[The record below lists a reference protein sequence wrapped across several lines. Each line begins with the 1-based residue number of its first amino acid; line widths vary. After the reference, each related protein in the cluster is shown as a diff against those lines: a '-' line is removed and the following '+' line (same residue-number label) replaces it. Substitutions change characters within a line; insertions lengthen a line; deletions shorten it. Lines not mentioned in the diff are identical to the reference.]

1 MLDLS
6 GIWQCEIPGQT
17 AEIRIPG
24 TLDESRI
31 GHADTGGK
39 KWHPDNDT
47 NAALYQTQDGIRT
60 RLTRVVTYEGPARI
74 SRTLSY
80 QPAEGKRVFLDVER
94 SRHLT
99 LVVNGQQVPACSL
112 CTISTPYSFEVTGRL
127 HGEDTIT
134 FISDNSYPTWP
145 HDAIVFSSAATDE
158 TQTNWNGLLG
168 YVRLREEA
176 PVFIASVR
184 VYPHGDTLDVLVDI
198 DAATSMTTPL
208 SLTCDALISPV
219 EETVSIQAGT
229 QTLSFPHLPL
239 RQDVRRWDEGD
250 GQCYQLTAT
259 MPDSQQTVSFGV
271 RDFGIQDSCLTLNQ
285 RRVFLRSEANCA
297 VFPETGYPPMTV
309 EAWRNILATYRSYGV
324 NCMRFHSHTPPEA
337 AFFAADEMGMLMQP
351 ELSHWNPQTAFEDD
365 ASLRYY
371 TDELT
376 ATLRQLANHPSFVMM
391 TFGNELAC
399 GDLGHQRMQELL
411 ALAHKLDS
419 TRLFACASN
428 PHYGWWGHQDAS
440 DFYTSSNLRDIQLR
454 ATYAEMQGYLNHDAP
469 GACHDYTR
477 ALSVLRQESDK
488 PFFSFEVGQ
497 FEILPDFA
505 EIDDFHGVTRAV
517 NLEYIRRRVCE
528 ADMLDTWSAQV
539 EATGESSLLCYREE
553 VEAALRTEGYSGIS
567 LLGLQ
572 DFPGQGTAL
581 VGMLNSHLCPKPY
594 AFAQPE
600 RFHAFFRDVLP
611 LIRLPKYTYEANEP
625 LHAPL
630 CLANYS
636 RNDVSGIP
644 SWSLEGDGIS
654 QQGTLP
660 ACHIPCGHLGT
671 LGDIDMVL
679 PAISTPTE
687 LTLTV
692 SVGPHHNVYPLYVY
706 PATTPV
712 CPANVHECRHLD
724 DAALAI
730 LAQGGTVYLSP
741 DSTAEALP
749 TSVQAQFSPDFWSVG
764 TFPKQSG
771 CMGQLID
778 DAHPLFRF
786 FPTKRHSTWQWWH
799 MANQRAMV
807 LPRRMACIIAEMD
820 SYAYLRPMAQLLE
833 CRCGG
838 GRLLISSLGLHQLQD
853 YPEARALQSAMYAYL
868 SSSIDLPKQTL
879 SPEEVLKM
887 VR

>member
-1 MLDLS
+1 MLDLQ
-6 GIWQCEIPGQT
+6 GIWQCDIPGQI
-17 AEIRIPG
+17 APIRIPG
-24 TLDESRI
+24 TLDESHI
-31 GHADTGGK
+31 GHADAGGK

-60 RLTRVVTYEGPARI
+60 RLTRVVTYEGAARI

-80 QPAEGKRVFLDVER
+80 YPTPGKRIFLDVER

-99 LVVNGQQVPACSL
+99 LEVNGRPVPPCTLCS
-112 CTISTPYSFEVTGRL
+112 ISTPYSFEVTGL
-127 HGEDTIT
+127 LQGEDTIT
-134 FISDNSYPTWP
+134 FICDNSYPTWP

-176 PVFIASVR
+176 PVFLSGVR
-184 VYPHGDTLDVLVDI
+184 VYPHGTEIDVLVDV
-198 DAATSMTTPL
+198 DATTALTATL
-208 SLTCDALISPV
+208 RLTSDALAAPV
-219 EETVSIQAGT
+219 EEVVSIQPGV
-229 QTLSFPHLPL
+229 QTLSFHHLAL
-239 RQDVRRWDEGD
+239 RPDVRRWDEND
-250 GQCYQLTAT
+250 GQLYQLTAT
-259 MPDSQQTVSFGV
+259 FADSTQTISFGV
-271 RDFGIQDSCLTLNQ
+271 RDFCAQNSCLTLNQ

-297 VFPETGYPPMTV
+297 VFPETGYPPMNV
-309 EAWRNILATYRSYGV
+309 ESWREILGTYRRYGV

-337 AFFAADEMGMLMQP
+337 AFLAADELGMLMQP

-376 ATLRQLANHPSFVMM
+376 AILRHLANHPSFVMM
-391 TFGNELAC
+391 TFGNELAS
-399 GDLGHQRMQELL
+399 GDIGHQRMEGLL
-411 ALAHKLDS
+411 SLAHTLDS

-428 PHYGWWGHQDAS
+428 PHYGWWGHQDSS
-440 DFYTSSNLRDIQLR
+440 DFYTSSNLRDLQLR

-469 GACHDYTR
+469 SACHDYTA
-477 ALSVLRQESDK
+477 ALSILRQESGK
-488 PFFSFEVGQ
+488 PFISFEVGQ
-497 FEILPDFA
+497 YEVLPDFA
-505 EIDDFHGVTRAV
+505 EIDDFTGVTRAV
-517 NLEYIRRRVCE
+517 NLDYIRRHVRE
-528 ADMLDTWSAQV
+528 KGMLDTWQRQV
-539 EATGESSLLCYREE
+539 EATGESALLCYREE

-611 LIRLPKYTYEANEP
+611 LVRLPKYTYEAEEM
-625 LHAPL
+625 LHAPVL
-630 CLANYS
+630 LSNYS
-636 RNDVSGIP
+636 REAVSGTP
-644 SWSLEGDGIS
+644 CWTLEGNGVS
-654 QQGTLP
+654 LRGRMP
-660 ACHIPCGHLGT
+660 ACHVPCGTLGT
-671 LGDIDMVL
+671 LGALSIAL
-679 PAISTPTE
+679 PAITAPAE

-692 SVGPHHNVYPLYVY
+692 TINSHRNTYPLYVY
-706 PATTPV
+706 PAVTPI
-712 CPANVHECRHLD
+712 CPSRVHECRQLD
-724 DAALAI
+724 DAALAV
-730 LAQGGTVYLSP
+730 LAAGGTVYLSP

-778 DAHPLFRF
+778 DAHPIFRS

-799 MANQRAMV
+799 LANQRAMV

-838 GRLLISSLGLHQLQD
+838 GHLLVSSLGLHQLQA
-853 YPEARALQSAMYAYL
+853 YPEARALQSAVYRYL
-868 SSSIDLPKQTL
+868 DEASAPVQQEMTV
-879 SPEEVLKM
+879 EEVRAL